1 MLVGMLKSPN
11 YDEVVTE
18 VGKMKLEF
26 VEEIKKLR
34 MIVIGKAGLC

>member
-18 VGKMKLEF
+18 VGLIEVGIRRRNKE
-26 VEEIKKLR
+26 VEDDSDR
-34 MIVIGKAGLC
+34 